1 MPVLIAIA
9 ACALAAAAW
18 AYLLTGRGGYWRTD
32 QRLPGADAGPGRP
45 DGDAG
50 PGRPGAD
57 AGARR
62 WPGVVAVVPARNE
75 AAVLPAALPTL
86 LGQDYPGAFA
96 VVLVDDDSSD
106 GTSAVAAALGR
117 AAGGHAVGDRGV
129 DGRAVDDRAVE
140 GHTADDNAA
149 DGRAADHRAV
159 DDRAAD
165 DRAAD
170 GRAVDDRAAGR
181 EDQAALPGGRLRI
194 VAGTR
199 TPAGWAGKVWAMAQG
214 LRAAG
219 DAEYVLFTD
228 ADIAYRPGTLAALVR
243 AAEADDRVLVSQ
255 MALLRA
261 DTGWERLL
269 VPAFVYFFAQLYP
282 FRLVNRPGTR
292 TAAAAGGC
300 MLIRRRE
307 LAAAGGLERIR
318 GALIDDVALGQL
330 MQSARPAARCWLGL
344 STDITSIRPYP
355 RLADLWQMVTRS
367 AYTQLRYSPA
377 ALAGTLA
384 GLLWLYLL
392 PPAAVLAGLAGL
404 AAGGGAASGWL
415 AVAGAAGWAAMSATY
430 LPMLRLYGLSPLRA
444 PSLPLIA
451 ILYAAMTADSARRH
465 YRGRGG
471 EWKGRP
477 HGPQGA
483 LASLD
488 R

>member
-1 MPVLIAIA
+1 MLHGYPAPVCHAVPVLIATA

-32 QRLPGADAGPGRP
+32 QRLPGADPSPGRP
-45 DGDAG
+45 DRDAW
-50 PGRPGAD
+50 PGAAGQRD

-75 AAVLPAALPTL
+75 AVVLPAALPTL
-86 LGQDYPGAFA
+86 LGQDYPGAFT

-106 GTSAVAAALGR
+106 GTAAIAAALGR
-117 AAGGHAVGDRGV
+117 AADGRAVG
-129 DGRAVDDRAVE
+129 GRAVDDNAV
-140 GHTADDNAA
+140 DDNAA
-149 DGRAADHRAV
+149 DGRAAGGRAV
-159 DDRAAD
+159 DDN
-165 DRAAD
+165 
-170 GRAVDDRAAGR
+170 AVNDRAAGR

-228 ADIAYRPGTLAALVR
+228 ADIAYRPDTLAALVR

-282 FRLVNRPGTR
+282 FRLINRPGAR

-477 HGPQGA
+477 HGPHGA